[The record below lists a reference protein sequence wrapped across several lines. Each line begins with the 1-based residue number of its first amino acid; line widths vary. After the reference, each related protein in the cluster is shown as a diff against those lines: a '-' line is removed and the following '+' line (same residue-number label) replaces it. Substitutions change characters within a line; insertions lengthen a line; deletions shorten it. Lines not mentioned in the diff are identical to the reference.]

1 MATKEQIEIAVA
13 VVTEVA
19 GAPESGAIADLIKL
33 LQDSANTTKE
43 VRVIEPKEKR

>member
-1 MATKEQIEIAVA
+1 MATKDEIATAIA

-33 LQDSANTTKE
+33 LKDSADTTKE